1 MAITQKVIPHI
12 FRNKYL
18 KNSSAG
24 GGTTYIGGTS
34 SLSVTHTHDNKE
46 VLDSITAIDVDSWK
60 NKLDKSIWDK
70 AFIIDETNN
79 LRVKLNLIGEQE
91 VAAYGAGSTGGG
103 SGVVTIVDNLTSS
116 ATDCALSA
124 NQGRVLKSLIDNK
137 SGASSWNDLTDKP
150 TTFAPS
156 PHNHTVTDIINLS
169 TLLDGKAAVS
179 HTHTIANITDLQTKL
194 DAKAD
199 NTTLTAHTSNSTIH
213 ITAAER
219 TNWNV
224 AFTNNH
230 THSNKSVLDGI
241 TSTKVSNWDG
251 IVTNWNKVF
260 YFDSDNNLRVKLNLI
275 GEQEVAAYGSGAT
288 GEGSGAITIVDA
300 LTSSATDCALSAN
313 QGRVLKSLIDSKSN
327 VSSWNDLT
335 NKPSTFTPSAHN
347 HTVSDITNLSSLL
360 DGKAASNHTHN
371 YVSTVKVGTTSYA
384 VSANTVTL
392 PVYPTTPNALKNP
405 NALTISL
412 NGTSQGAYDGS
423 AAKSINITAANVGA
437 ASSNHTHSYLP
448 LAGGTVTGSLNSTFA
463 SNTWINGVSNA
474 VLNCKYSGYGAIL
487 NASVK
492 DGRVSISTYPSNDN
506 ILYFGYA
513 KNTQISAGTNS
524 LNTQMK
530 WDAANNILYCGTF
543 SGGLDWNNITNK
555 PSTYTPASHTHNYAG
570 SSSAGG
576 AATSANKV
584 NGTLTFA
591 GGAFAAKSFNGSA
604 AVTVN
609 VPTATS
615 HLSNNSGFITT
626 GATVAKANQLT
637 TARTINGTSFNG
649 TSNITTATWGNAR
662 TLTLTGNASG
672 AVSING
678 GSNVTLSVSNNYASN
693 ADTVDNLHATAFARA
708 DQTQAVDLNTVNG
721 KGIMTNAA
729 NADATTARHYPI
741 AEAGTLFY
749 GTAAYGS
756 ANQIYGTFNS
766 NRWFARGGGGST
778 TAKTA
783 WKEFAFKTDNVA
795 SATKLA
801 TARSIWGQSF
811 NGTGNVSGS
820 LTSTNFLLNDSTT
833 NPYLKLVLNGIN
845 WYCQAY
851 NGYMYLGNGSTN
863 SIRIDS
869 TGNLYSPKN
878 IVAVGE
884 VTAYSSSDKRLKK
897 NIKSITNSLDIIEKL
912 NPVQFNWNQKAK
924 GLNKEKDERNNYGL
938 IAQEV
943 EEILPELIHPIYD
956 KYKSVD
962 YEQLIPILI
971 QSIKELKEEVDTLK
985 NKINN
990 EK

>member
-1 MAITQKVIPHI
+1 MTDT
-12 FRNKYL
+12 
-18 KNSSAG
+18 NSPKPV
-24 GGTTYIGGTS
+24 
-34 SLSVTHTHDNKE
+34 LSH
-46 VLDSITAIDVDSWK
+46 
-60 NKLDKSIWDK
+60 
-70 AFIIDETNN
+70 
-79 LRVKLNLIGEQE
+79 
-91 VAAYGAGSTGGG
+91 
-103 SGVVTIVDNLTSS
+103 
-116 ATDCALSA
+116 
-124 NQGRVLKSLIDNK
+124 
-137 SGASSWNDLTDKP
+137 
-150 TTFAPS
+150 
-156 PHNHTVTDIINLS
+156 
-169 TLLDGKAAVS
+169 GKAAVS

-251 IVTNWNKVF
+251 IVTNWNKAF

-288 GEGSGAITIVDA
+288 GESSGAITIVDA

-392 PVYPTTPNALKNP
+392 PVYPTIPNALKNP

-448 LAGGTVTGSLNSTFA
+448 LAGGTVTGSLNSTFV

-487 NASVK
+487 NAPVK

-878 IVAVGE
+878 IVTVGE

>member
-1 MAITQKVIPHI
+1 MKHS
-12 FRNKYL
+12 RKC
-18 KNSSAG
+18 S
-24 GGTTYIGGTS
+24 
-34 SLSVTHTHDNKE
+34 D
-46 VLDSITAIDVDSWK
+46 TA
-60 NKLDKSIWDK
+60 
-70 AFIIDETNN
+70 
-79 LRVKLNLIGEQE
+79 
-91 VAAYGAGSTGGG
+91 
-103 SGVVTIVDNLTSS
+103 
-116 ATDCALSA
+116 
-124 NQGRVLKSLIDNK
+124 
-137 SGASSWNDLTDKP
+137 
-150 TTFAPS
+150 
-156 PHNHTVTDIINLS
+156 
-169 TLLDGKAAVS
+169 DGKAAVS

-251 IVTNWNKVF
+251 IVTNWNKAF

-288 GEGSGAITIVDA
+288 GESSGAITIVDA

-392 PVYPTTPNALKNP
+392 PVYPTIPNALKNP

-448 LAGGTVTGSLNSTFA
+448 LAGGTVTGSLNSTFV

-487 NASVK
+487 NAPVK

-878 IVAVGE
+878 IVTVGE

>member
-1 MAITQKVIPHI
+1 MIPFGFTPFLYH
-12 FRNKYL
+12 F
-18 KNSSAG
+18 
-24 GGTTYIGGTS
+24 TTIV
-34 SLSVTHTHDNKE
+34 SLSC
-46 VLDSITAIDVDSWK
+46 I
-60 NKLDKSIWDK
+60 
-70 AFIIDETNN
+70 
-79 LRVKLNLIGEQE
+79 
-91 VAAYGAGSTGGG
+91 
-103 SGVVTIVDNLTSS
+103 
-116 ATDCALSA
+116 
-124 NQGRVLKSLIDNK
+124 
-137 SGASSWNDLTDKP
+137 
-150 TTFAPS
+150 
-156 PHNHTVTDIINLS
+156 
-169 TLLDGKAAVS
+169 GKAAVS

-251 IVTNWNKVF
+251 IVTNWNKAF

-288 GEGSGAITIVDA
+288 GESSGAITIVDA

-392 PVYPTTPNALKNP
+392 PVYPTIPNALKNP

-448 LAGGTVTGSLNSTFA
+448 LAGGTVTGSLNSTFV

-487 NASVK
+487 NAPVK

-878 IVAVGE
+878 IVTVGE

>member
-1 MAITQKVIPHI
+1 M
-12 FRNKYL
+12 
-18 KNSSAG
+18 
-24 GGTTYIGGTS
+24 
-34 SLSVTHTHDNKE
+34 
-46 VLDSITAIDVDSWK
+46 
-60 NKLDKSIWDK
+60 
-70 AFIIDETNN
+70 
-79 LRVKLNLIGEQE
+79 
-91 VAAYGAGSTGGG
+91 
-103 SGVVTIVDNLTSS
+103 
-116 ATDCALSA
+116 
-124 NQGRVLKSLIDNK
+124 
-137 SGASSWNDLTDKP
+137 
-150 TTFAPS
+150 
-156 PHNHTVTDIINLS
+156 
-169 TLLDGKAAVS
+169 
-179 HTHTIANITDLQTKL
+179 
-194 DAKAD
+194 
-199 NTTLTAHTSNSTIH
+199 
-213 ITAAER
+213 
-219 TNWNV
+219 
-224 AFTNNH
+224 
-230 THSNKSVLDGI
+230 LDGI

-251 IVTNWNKVF
+251 IVTNWNKAF

-288 GEGSGAITIVDA
+288 GESSGAITIVDA

-392 PVYPTTPNALKNP
+392 PVYPTIPNALKNP

-448 LAGGTVTGSLNSTFA
+448 LAGGTVTGSLNSTFV

-474 VLNCKYSGYGAIL
+474 VLNCKYSGHGAIL
-487 NASVK
+487 NAPVK

-721 KGIMTNAA
+721 KGIMTNSA

-878 IVAVGE
+878 IVTVGE

>member
-1 MAITQKVIPHI
+1 MTDT
-12 FRNKYL
+12 
-18 KNSSAG
+18 NSPKPV
-24 GGTTYIGGTS
+24 
-34 SLSVTHTHDNKE
+34 LSH
-46 VLDSITAIDVDSWK
+46 A
-60 NKLDKSIWDK
+60 
-70 AFIIDETNN
+70 
-79 LRVKLNLIGEQE
+79 
-91 VAAYGAGSTGGG
+91 
-103 SGVVTIVDNLTSS
+103 
-116 ATDCALSA
+116 
-124 NQGRVLKSLIDNK
+124 
-137 SGASSWNDLTDKP
+137 
-150 TTFAPS
+150 
-156 PHNHTVTDIINLS
+156 
-169 TLLDGKAAVS
+169 GKAAVS

-251 IVTNWNKVF
+251 IVTNWNKAF

-288 GEGSGAITIVDA
+288 GESSGAITIVDA

-392 PVYPTTPNALKNP
+392 PVYPTIPNALKNP

-448 LAGGTVTGSLNSTFA
+448 LAGGTVTGSLNSTFV

-487 NASVK
+487 NAPVK

-878 IVAVGE
+878 IVTVGE

>member
-1 MAITQKVIPHI
+1 M
-12 FRNKYL
+12 
-18 KNSSAG
+18 
-24 GGTTYIGGTS
+24 
-34 SLSVTHTHDNKE
+34 
-46 VLDSITAIDVDSWK
+46 
-60 NKLDKSIWDK
+60 
-70 AFIIDETNN
+70 
-79 LRVKLNLIGEQE
+79 
-91 VAAYGAGSTGGG
+91 
-103 SGVVTIVDNLTSS
+103 
-116 ATDCALSA
+116 
-124 NQGRVLKSLIDNK
+124 
-137 SGASSWNDLTDKP
+137 
-150 TTFAPS
+150 
-156 PHNHTVTDIINLS
+156 
-169 TLLDGKAAVS
+169 
-179 HTHTIANITDLQTKL
+179 
-194 DAKAD
+194 
-199 NTTLTAHTSNSTIH
+199 
-213 ITAAER
+213 
-219 TNWNV
+219 
-224 AFTNNH
+224 
-230 THSNKSVLDGI
+230 LDGI

-251 IVTNWNKVF
+251 IVTNWNKAF

-288 GEGSGAITIVDA
+288 GESSGAITIVDA

-392 PVYPTTPNALKNP
+392 PVYPTIPNALKNP

-448 LAGGTVTGSLNSTFA
+448 LAGGTVTGSLNSTFV

-487 NASVK
+487 NAPVK

-833 NPYLKLVLNGIN
+833 NPYLKLVLNSIN

-878 IVAVGE
+878 IVTVGE

>member
-1 MAITQKVIPHI
+1 MNIGQIVGGASRWFIPCI
-12 FRNKYL
+12 MMYYVLLYFVRKYL
-18 KNSSAG
+18 MRFKWWVFVVACIIPIVRFVMYEDIGSYHMYRNHTFRFFYWFPFMLMGA
-24 GGTTYIGGTS
+24 YIG
-34 SLSVTHTHDNKE
+34 
-46 VLDSITAIDVDSWK
+46 
-60 NKLDKSIWDK
+60 
-70 AFIIDETNN
+70 
-79 LRVKLNLIGEQE
+79 
-91 VAAYGAGSTGGG
+91 
-103 SGVVTIVDNLTSS
+103 
-116 ATDCALSA
+116 
-124 NQGRVLKSLIDNK
+124 
-137 SGASSWNDLTDKP
+137 
-150 TTFAPS
+150 
-156 PHNHTVTDIINLS
+156 
-169 TLLDGKAAVS
+169 GKAAVS

-251 IVTNWNKVF
+251 IVTNWNKAF

-288 GEGSGAITIVDA
+288 GESSGAITIVDA

-392 PVYPTTPNALKNP
+392 PVYPTIPNALKNP

-448 LAGGTVTGSLNSTFA
+448 LAGGTVTGSLNSTFV

-487 NASVK
+487 NAPVK

-878 IVAVGE
+878 IVTVGE

>member
-1 MAITQKVIPHI
+1 MKLT
-12 FRNKYL
+12 
-18 KNSSAG
+18 
-24 GGTTYIGGTS
+24 
-34 SLSVTHTHDNKE
+34 
-46 VLDSITAIDVDSWK
+46 LD
-60 NKLDKSIWDK
+60 
-70 AFIIDETNN
+70 F
-79 LRVKLNLIGEQE
+79 
-91 VAAYGAGSTGGG
+91 
-103 SGVVTIVDNLTSS
+103 
-116 ATDCALSA
+116 
-124 NQGRVLKSLIDNK
+124 
-137 SGASSWNDLTDKP
+137 P
-150 TTFAPS
+150 
-156 PHNHTVTDIINLS
+156 
-169 TLLDGKAAVS
+169 DGKSAVS

-251 IVTNWNKVF
+251 IVTNWNKAF

-288 GEGSGAITIVDA
+288 GESSGAITIVDA

-392 PVYPTTPNALKNP
+392 PVYPTIPNALKNP

-448 LAGGTVTGSLNSTFA
+448 LAGGTVTGSLNSTFV

-487 NASVK
+487 NAPVK

-678 GSNVTLSVSNNYASN
+678 GSNVTLSVSNNYASYG
-693 ADTVDNLHATAFARA
+693 DTVDNLHATAFARA

-721 KGIMTNAA
+721 
-729 NADATTARHYPI
+729 
-741 AEAGTLFY
+741 
-749 GTAAYGS
+749 
-756 ANQIYGTFNS
+756 
-766 NRWFARGGGGST
+766 
-778 TAKTA
+778 
-783 WKEFAFKTDNVA
+783 
-795 SATKLA
+795 
-801 TARSIWGQSF
+801 
-811 NGTGNVSGS
+811 
-820 LTSTNFLLNDSTT
+820 
-833 NPYLKLVLNGIN
+833 
-845 WYCQAY
+845 
-851 NGYMYLGNGSTN
+851 
-863 SIRIDS
+863 
-869 TGNLYSPKN
+869 
-878 IVAVGE
+878 
-884 VTAYSSSDKRLKK
+884 
-897 NIKSITNSLDIIEKL
+897 
-912 NPVQFNWNQKAK
+912 
-924 GLNKEKDERNNYGL
+924 
-938 IAQEV
+938 
-943 EEILPELIHPIYD
+943 
-956 KYKSVD
+956 
-962 YEQLIPILI
+962 
-971 QSIKELKEEVDTLK
+971 
-985 NKINN
+985 
-990 EK
+990 

>member
-1 MAITQKVIPHI
+1 MV
-12 FRNKYL
+12 L
-18 KNSSAG
+18 SSP
-24 GGTTYIGGTS
+24 
-34 SLSVTHTHDNKE
+34 SVTHTHDNKE

-169 TLLDGKAAVS
+169 TLLDGKAATS

-241 TSTKVSNWDG
+241 TSIKVSNWDG
-251 IVTNWNKVF
+251 IVTNWNKAF

-275 GEQEVAAYGSGAT
+275 GEQEIAAYGSGAT

-327 VSSWNDLT
+327 VSSWNDLM

-371 YVSTVKVGTTSYA
+371 YVNTVKVGTTSYA

-392 PVYPTTPNALKNP
+392 PVYPTIPNALKNP

-448 LAGGTVTGSLNSTFA
+448 LAGGTVTGSLNSTFV

-487 NASVK
+487 NAPVK

-604 AVTVN
+604 AVTIN

-662 TLTLTGNASG
+662 TITLSNNASG
-672 AVSING
+672 SVSING
-678 GSNVTLSVSNNYASN
+678 GSNVTLSVSNNYATYASRLNLISGISDFN
-693 ADTVDNLHATAFARA
+693 AT
-708 DQTQAVDLNTVNG
+708 LNGNG
-721 KGIMTNAA
+721 LYNWVSSAA
-729 NADATTARHYPI
+729 NRPTD
-741 AEAGTLFY
+741 Y
-749 GTAAYGS
+749 GTMLQFSNVNNPTGGTNNHWVNQMAWGTNSRIYIRQRINTGGWNGWSTLAYIS
-756 ANQIYGTFNS
+756 
-766 NRWFARGGGGST
+766 
-778 TAKTA
+778 
-783 WKEFAFKTDNVA
+783 DNVA
-795 SATKLA
+795 SSNKLA
-801 TARSIWGQSF
+801 TARNINGTAF
-811 NGTGNVSGS
+811 NGTVNITTAQWGTARNIYVQDATAANTSAAVSVNGGANV
-820 LTSTNFLLNDSTT
+820 
-833 NPYLKLVLNGIN
+833 YLKLP
-845 WYCQAY
+845 
-851 NGYMYLGNGSTN
+851 TN
-863 SIRIDS
+863 LKV
-869 TGNLYSPKN
+869 GNL
-878 IVAVGE
+878 VATGE
-884 VTAYSSSDKRLKK
+884 VTAYSSSDRRLKK

-924 GLNKEKDERNNYGL
+924 ELNKEKDERNNYGL

-971 QSIKELKEEVDTLK
+971 QSIKELKEEVDKLK

>member
-1 MAITQKVIPHI
+1 MTDT
-12 FRNKYL
+12 
-18 KNSSAG
+18 NSP
-24 GGTTYIGGTS
+24 
-34 SLSVTHTHDNKE
+34 
-46 VLDSITAIDVDSWK
+46 
-60 NKLDKSIWDK
+60 
-70 AFIIDETNN
+70 
-79 LRVKLNLIGEQE
+79 
-91 VAAYGAGSTGGG
+91 
-103 SGVVTIVDNLTSS
+103 
-116 ATDCALSA
+116 
-124 NQGRVLKSLIDNK
+124 
-137 SGASSWNDLTDKP
+137 KP
-150 TTFAPS
+150 VFP
-156 PHNHTVTDIINLS
+156 
-169 TLLDGKAAVS
+169 DGKAAVS

-251 IVTNWNKVF
+251 IVTNWNKAF

-288 GEGSGAITIVDA
+288 GESSGAITIVDA

-392 PVYPTTPNALKNP
+392 PVYPTIPNALKNP

-448 LAGGTVTGSLNSTFA
+448 LAGGTVTGSLNSTFV

-487 NASVK
+487 NAPVK

-878 IVAVGE
+878 IVTVGE